1 MVSLSPPTQNL
12 LIQLRDTLQAFY
24 RERLHRVM
32 LFGSYARGEARPDS
46 DMDIL
51 VVLKGVVS
59 PGREV
64 AKVSGYLADLSLE
77 YDKVIR
83 AAYLWM
89 KPASRPGRGHCYGI
103 SGGKASLYDA

>member
-12 LIQLRDTLQAFY
+12 LIQLRDTLQIFY
-24 RERLHRVM
+24 GERLHRVM

-46 DMDIL
+46 DVDIL

-77 YDKVIR
+77 YDKVISCLFMDETR
-83 AAYLWM
+83 FTTQQGPLL
-89 KPASRPGRGHCYGI
+89 RNIRREGI
-103 SGGKASLYDA
+103 VV